1 MIAIGRVQR
10 RDGRARTSRSMRAAL
25 FRALVLFATF
35 DASAVWAISPDFEL
49 SQLGHTAWR
58 VQDGVLPGAPTAIAQ
73 AGDGYIWIGTQA
85 GLVRFD
91 GITFA
96 PIAPPR
102 DQTPTFTRVTALYGA
117 RDGSL
122 WIGTA
127 SQLLR
132 LKEGQFRLYDR
143 PVGFFVAI
151 REGPDGKI
159 WATRHHTPDDLGSL
173 CEARENTV
181 SCYGAKQGI
190 PFKDAI
196 TLAIEKSGAIW
207 IAAPNKLARWQAG
220 HSQIFAPSELSRVEG
235 LEGFMSV
242 VIAPD
247 DSIWSGVIHGGPG
260 LGLQHFAH
268 GTWKPEIRGDLDTSS
283 WQVTALLFDRDNTLW
298 VGTANQGIYRIGPS
312 RIDHFG
318 VSDGLS
324 ADAVS
329 AFCEDREG
337 NIWAVTTMGVD
348 KFRPMQVITVSSRQ
362 GLSADE
368 VDAVV
373 ASRSGAIWISNANAL
388 DRIDN
393 GAVKSYRQ
401 RDGFPGESPTALF
414 EDSRGR
420 LWVGVDD
427 GVALFESERFR
438 RIASPK
444 PTGPMLQFAESPDS
458 TVWGLTATLPSRLLR
473 MNGTEILDSILPPE
487 GYRFSG
493 LAAATDGSLW
503 LTLSSRASVNC
514 DLARYANERWEIIP
528 LHNPTYTGQCR
539 ELVLADS
546 HTVLAAESNGIDLW
560 HDGVVRKLGV
570 EDGLPCANTY
580 GMALDAGG
588 NLWLSCQCGLVV
600 VESRQLLEWLKT
612 PTKKPRFRLLDS
624 SDGVVT
630 GPAEFHP
637 RVSVGT
643 DGKVWFANSIELQS
657 VDPKHW
663 IRNPVITPVHI
674 QTLQGDGRPYAL
686 SAPIALPA
694 LTRNVQI
701 DFTAPSF
708 VIPQRVQFRY
718 RLDGWDTEWQRPLGR
733 RQALYS
739 NLRPGKYRFS
749 VLASNDDGLW
759 NVKGDSLE
767 FAIAPA
773 YYQTWWFRLLC
784 AAGILML
791 LQAAYA
797 YRLRLAKAEIQQR
810 LAGRLTERERIARD
824 IHDTLLQSVQG
835 LVFKFGAVADATPSD
850 SAVRNKLEGLLT
862 EADDVIAEGRA
873 RVRGLRG
880 EDDVAVNLADQL
892 GAHGS
897 GRPQS
902 SAAFEVTIVGHP
914 LALNPVAADEV
925 LNIAREAI
933 NNAFKHAEARHIEAE
948 IIYDTKT
955 FGLKVRDDGKGMERA
970 IAELGRTGHWGVV
983 GMRERAKSLGAKFTV
998 WSRLGSGTE
1007 IELTVPAATA
1017 YAMTDASAQQGVI
1030 ARLLGALG
1038 IRRPGPRRSRP
1049 PV

>member
-1 MIAIGRVQR
+1 MIALRRAQR
-10 RDGRARTSRSMRAAL
+10 RNGRARTAAAGRSVLYWAL
-25 FRALVLFATF
+25 ALAGAF
-35 DASAVWAISPDFEL
+35 DTPAVRAISPDLEL
-49 SQLGHTAWR
+49 NQLGHTAWR
-58 VQDGVLPGAPTAIAQ
+58 VQDGVLPGSPTTVAQ

-91 GITFA
+91 GITFV
-96 PIAPPR
+96 PITPPR
-102 DQTPTFTRVTALYGA
+102 EQTPRFTRITALYSA

-122 WIGTA
+122 WIGTS

-132 LKEGQFRLYDR
+132 LKDGHFHLYDR
-143 PVGFFVAI
+143 PVGVYEAI
-151 REGPDGKI
+151 REGPDGRI

-173 CEARENTV
+173 CEVRERTV
-181 SCYGAKQGI
+181 SCYGAKHGI

-207 IAAPNKLARWQAG
+207 LAAPSKLARWQG
-220 HSQIFAPSELSRVEG
+220 GQSQIFAPAELSRVEG
-235 LEGFMSV
+235 LDGFRSV
-242 VIAPD
+242 VVAPD
-247 DSIWSGVIHGGPG
+247 GSIWSGVIHGGPG
-260 LGLQHFAH
+260 LGLQHFAN
-268 GTWKPEIRGDLDTSS
+268 GTWKPATRGELDTSN
-283 WQVTALLFDRDNTLW
+283 WQVTAVLFDRDNTLW
-298 VGTANQGIYRIGPS
+298 VGTANRGIYRIGPS
-312 RIDHFG
+312 KIDHFG
-318 VSDGLS
+318 VGDGLS
-324 ADAVS
+324 ADAVN

-388 DRIDN
+388 DRINN
-393 GAVKSYRQ
+393 GTVKSYRQ
-401 RDGFPGESPTALF
+401 SDGLPGESPTALL

-427 GVALFESERFR
+427 GIALFENERFR
-438 RIASPK
+438 RIASPT
-444 PTGPMLQFAESPDS
+444 PPGPILQFAESPDS

-473 MNGTEILDSILPPE
+473 LNSAEIAESISPPA
-487 GYRFSG
+487 GYRFSA

-503 LTLSSRASVNC
+503 FALSSHASVNC
-514 DLARYANERWEIIP
+514 DLARYTNGHWEIFP
-528 LHNPTYTGQCR
+528 LHNPAYTGQCR
-539 ELVLADS
+539 ELALADGP
-546 HTVLAAESNGIDLW
+546 TVLVAESNGLDIW

-570 EDGLPCANTY
+570 EDGLPCVNAY
-580 GMALDAGG
+580 GTVLDTRGD
-588 NLWLSCQCGLVV
+588 LWLSLQCGLAV
-600 VESRQLLEWLKT
+600 VESQQLLNWWKS
-612 PTKKPRFRLLDS
+612 PIRKPRFRLLDS
-624 SDGVVT
+624 SDGVLT

-637 RVSVGT
+637 RVSVGI
-643 DGKVWFANSIELQS
+643 DGKVWFANSIDLQF

-663 IRNPVITPVHI
+663 IRNPVIAPVHI
-674 QTLQGDGRPYAL
+674 QTLQGDGRIYGL
-686 SAPIALPA
+686 TSPIALPP
-694 LTRNVQI
+694 LTRNIQI

-718 RLDGWDTEWQRPLGR
+718 KLDGWDTEWQRPLGR

-739 NLRPGKYRFS
+739 NLRPGKYRFA
-749 VLASNDDGLW
+749 VVASNDDGLW

-767 FAIAPA
+767 FVIAPA
-773 YYQTWWFRLLC
+773 YYQNWWFRLLC

-797 YRLRLAKAEIQQR
+797 YRLRLAKVEIQKR
-810 LAGRLTERERIARD
+810 LAARLSERERIARD
-824 IHDTLLQSVQG
+824 LHDTLLQSVQG
-835 LVFKFGAVADATPSD
+835 LLFKFGAVADAAPSD

-862 EADDVIAEGRA
+862 QADDVMAEGRA

-880 EDDVAVNLADQL
+880 ENDVAVNLTEQL

-902 SAAFEVTIVGHP
+902 SAAFDVTIVGHP
-914 LALNPVAADEV
+914 LALNPIAADEV

-933 NNAFKHAEARHIEAE
+933 NNSFKHAEARHIEVE
-948 IIYDTKT
+948 ITYDTKA
-955 FGLKVRDDGKGMERA
+955 FGLKVRDDGKGMEQG
-970 IAELGRTGHWGVV
+970 IADLGRAGHWGIV
-983 GMRERAKSLGAKFTV
+983 GMRERAKSLGTKLTV

-1017 YAMTDASAQQGVI
+1017 YAITGASAQRGFIERVLN
-1030 ARLLGALG
+1030 AVGFRR
-1038 IRRPGPRRSRP
+1038 RRPRPSSP